1 MKEGRIRIVRAPMI
15 RDEELIDH
23 ITSIITRGL
32 DYYDI
37 IIVDNIT
44 PLIKL
49 LKDYASKRAWI

>member
-23 ITSIITRGL
+23 TTPIITRGL